1 VLPFSCNSVWS
12 ASPPARWGNSVLNA
26 ALCSMRSATG
36 SMTCPT
42 FGSWLFVPPPH
53 SQPLCFSLPLLDFSG
68 SSGSPAPTL
77 RHCASPYLCWVLAT
91 ALGGWFV
98 FALLLL
104 AFVALP
110 AFIHWEF
117 STESSAPCPTSIL
130 WDRFSVPPPPPLSV
144 LDCSLLFM
152 LFSFVVGGSS
162 FCPGAVLHYVPKGL

>member
-1 VLPFSCNSVWS
+1 
-12 ASPPARWGNSVLNA
+12 LNA